1 MKKNLLS
8 ILILALLIVNI
19 VLTSIM
25 MFSVTGASKKTTA
38 LVTDIASV
46 LKLELG
52 DTGEGEEIEEVPLK
66 QADIYQISEPLTITL
81 KDDGGGKE
89 RYCILSVA
97 LSMNMK
103 DKGYKTFGDAET
115 MASYQPLIT
124 SEIMDLIGGYT
135 LEEIREPEA
144 QETARKELLR
154 RIQTLFDSKFIYNVS
169 FSDIKFQ

>member
-19 VLTSIM
+19 VLTAVM

-52 DTGEGEEIEEVPLK
+52 EAGEGEEAEAVPLK
-66 QADIYQISEPLTITL
+66 QTDVHPLPEPMTITL
-81 KDDGGGKE
+81 QGAEGEKE
-89 RYCILSVA
+89 HYCIVSVA
-97 LSMNMK
+97 LSLNMK

-115 MASYQPLIT
+115 MSSYHPLIT
-124 SEIMDLIGGYT
+124 SEIADVISSYT
-135 LEEIREPEA
+135 LEELKMPSA
-144 QETARKELLR
+144 QEEARKELLS
-154 RIQTLFDSKFIYNVS
+154 RIQKLFDSTFIYNVS